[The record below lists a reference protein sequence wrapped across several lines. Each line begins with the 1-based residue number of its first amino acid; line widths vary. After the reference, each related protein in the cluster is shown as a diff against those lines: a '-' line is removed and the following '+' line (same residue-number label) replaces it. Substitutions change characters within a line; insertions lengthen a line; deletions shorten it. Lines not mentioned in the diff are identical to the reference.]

1 MIYKRDNVFDR
12 ELADYAQGLDI
23 LLEGEEMKKELRNFE
38 EDLWER

>member
-1 MIYKRDNVFDR
+1 
-12 ELADYAQGLDI
+12 LDI